1 MLTRNFE
8 IYIIELPKYEK
19 YPNESNLGK
28 WVKFINNPEDI
39 TMKDIEN
46 NKPLEEAVTAF
57 DLIMKDDEESERA
70 FRRMIAEMDRKA
82 YEDTGLEKGLKE
94 GIEKGAKEEKI
105 QTAKRMLAKGIDIE
119 TIIECTELTKEEIE
133 KIKNN

>member
-1 MLTRNFE
+1 LTRNFE